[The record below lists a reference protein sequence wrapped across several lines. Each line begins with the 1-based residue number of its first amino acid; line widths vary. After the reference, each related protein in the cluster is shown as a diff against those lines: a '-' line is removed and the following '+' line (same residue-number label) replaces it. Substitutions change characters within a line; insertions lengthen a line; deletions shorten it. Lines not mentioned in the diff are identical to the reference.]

1 MQKKDQ
7 KNLNENFLEK
17 AGKLIKEFL
26 SYIKHEVI
34 PSISKFLDIIPY
46 RKLRVL
52 YPIALVMNVLLFIF
66 IVYSIFFNANNLQ
79 GETDKIVEIH
89 KGSGLNEI
97 IEILSDE
104 KIIEN
109 EYTFKLAA
117 RITGK
122 DSKILPRR
130 YLFSSGL
137 TNTEIL
143 DLLTD
148 KDLVQTIKFRVPEGV
163 TIRKL
168 STVIEEKLF
177 LSVEK
182 FKQATEN
189 REIIDELGL
198 GSKTKNLE
206 GFLFPDTYVISIN
219 LDEDGLVK
227 VFTDEFKRRVLNDM
241 QISSD
246 LKRRN
251 ESLLK
256 AVTMASIIEAETY
269 LKDEMPVIS
278 GVYHNRLRKRM
289 RLEADPTVQYVLP
302 GGPKSRLLYEDLKIE
317 SPYNTYRN
325 YGLPP
330 GPINNPGIDAI
341 KAALN
346 PASHNSVFFV
356 ATGDGGH
363 TFSETYEQHKEAA
376 NEYRKKLNEKKK

>member
-1 MQKKDQ
+1 MQKK
-7 KNLNENFLEK
+7 NEENFLEK
-17 AGKLIKEFL
+17 AGKLIKGFL
-26 SYIKHEVI
+26 SYVKHEVI
-34 PSISKFLDIIPY
+34 PFISKFLDRIPY
-46 RKLRVL
+46 RKIRIV
-52 YPIALVMNVLLFIF
+52 YPIALVLNILLFIF

-79 GETDKIVEIH
+79 GETDRIVEIK

-97 IEILSDE
+97 IEVLSDE

-117 RITGK
+117 RITRK

-148 KDLVQTIKFRVPEGV
+148 KDLVQTVKFRVPEGV
-163 TIRKL
+163 TVRKL
-168 STVIEEKLF
+168 SASVEKSLF
-177 LSVEK
+177 LSADK

-189 REIIDELGL
+189 REIIDEFGL

-227 VFTDEFKRRVLNDM
+227 VFTDEFKRRVIDNM
-241 QISSD
+241 QISTS

-256 AVTMASIIEAETY
+256 AITMASIIEAETY

-289 RLEADPTVQYVLP
+289 RLEADPTVQYALP
-302 GGPKSRLLYEDLKIE
+302 DGPKSRLLYEDLKID

-346 PASHNSVFFV
+346 PASHNYVFFV
-356 ATGDGGH
+356 ATGEGGH

-376 NEYRKKLNEKKK
+376 REYRKKLDEKKK

>member
-1 MQKKDQ
+1 MQK
-7 KNLNENFLEK
+7 NNEENFLEK
-17 AGKLIKEFL
+17 AGKLIKGFL

-34 PSISKFLDIIPY
+34 PSISTFLDIIPY

-52 YPIALVMNVLLFIF
+52 YPVALVMNALLFIF

-79 GETDKIVEIH
+79 GETDKIIEIR

-97 IEILSDE
+97 IEVLSDE

-109 EYTFKLAA
+109 GYTFKLAA
-117 RITGK
+117 RITRK

-143 DLLTD
+143 DMLTD

-168 STVIEEKLF
+168 SAVVEKTLF
-177 LSVEK
+177 LSADK

-189 REIIDELGL
+189 REIINKVGL

-227 VFTDEFKRRVLNDM
+227 VFTDEFKKRVIDNM
-241 QISSD
+241 QISSS
-246 LKRRN
+246 LKQRN

-256 AVTMASIIEAETY
+256 AITMASIIEAETY

-346 PASHNSVFFV
+346 PASHNYVFFV